1 MSENGVVGIKRA
13 LLSTWDKEGL
23 VPLAQALHKGGVQLC
38 ATGGTLKKLQDAGIP
53 CVAVEEMTGQ
63 KEILGGRVKTLHP
76 TVFAGLLARRDNPE
90 DRLSIKSGGID
101 LIDLVIVN
109 LYPFAE
115 TAADP
120 DKGDS
125 DRIEMIDI
133 GGPSMIRAAAKNHA
147 YTTVLT
153 SPAQYG
159 EFLNLWEEQGGLTL
173 DQRRHFAAAAFAHTR
188 DYDVAVSSYFEADG
202 TFPESLPVRLHRE
215 ASLRYGEN
223 PHQPAAIYRDLDAD
237 SSVASLLDA
246 RILAGKE
253 LSYNNYADLEAA
265 LELTLEFDT
274 PFACVLKH
282 ANPCGAATASTL
294 AEAYEKALEADPV
307 SAFGS
312 ILGFN
317 RVMDLDTAQKVY
329 DTKFVECVLAP
340 GYEPEALE
348 LLKKKKQRR
357 ILSLPAMAHRKYP
370 ARTFKFIRGG
380 ALTMTPDIAME
391 PDLVAVGDAKPSD
404 EQEASLRFA
413 WKIVKHVKSNAIV
426 LAQGTRTVGIG
437 GGQTS
442 RVDAVKIAC
451 DSAGE
456 LAKGA
461 TLASDAFFPMPDGPQ
476 IAVDAG
482 VTAFIQPGG
491 SKKDEDVFEVIRKAG
506 VCMVTTGR
514 RHFRH

>member
-1 MSENGVVGIKRA
+1 VTGTLKIKRA

-23 VPLAQALHKGGVQLC
+23 VPLAEALHRGGVELC
-38 ATGGTLKKLQDAGIP
+38 ATGGTLKKLRDAGVP
-53 CVAVEEMTGQ
+53 CEAVEEITGQ

-76 TVFAGLLARRDNPE
+76 MVFAGLLARRDKAE
-90 DRLSIKSGGID
+90 DTASLAEGNIRP
-101 LIDLVIVN
+101 IDLVVVN
-109 LYPFAE
+109 LYPFAA
-115 TAADP
+115 TVANP
-120 DKGDS
+120 DKS
-125 DRIEMIDI
+125 DADKIEMIDI

-147 YTTVLT
+147 FTAVLT
-153 SPAQYG
+153 SPEQYG
-159 EFLNLWEEQGGLTL
+159 DFLTRWESQGGLTAE
-173 DQRRHFAAAAFAHTR
+173 QRREYAAQAFVHTR
-188 DYDVAVSSYFEADG
+188 DYDVAVSAYFDG
-202 TFPESLPVRLHRE
+202 EGTLPPSLVMNYAQVH
-215 ASLRYGEN
+215 SLRYGEN
-223 PHQPAAIYRDLDAD
+223 PHQPAAIYRDLQAD
-237 SSVASLLDA
+237 PQVASLLDA

-282 ANPCGAATASTL
+282 ANPCGAATAATL
-294 AEAYEKALEADPV
+294 AEAYTRALEADPI

-317 RVMDLDTAQKVY
+317 RVIDMATAQAVY
-329 DTKFVECVLAP
+329 DTKFVECILAP
-340 GYEPEALE
+340 GYEPEALA

-357 ILSLPAMAHRKYP
+357 ILELPAMAERRYP
-370 ARTFKFIRGG
+370 PRTYKFIRGG
-380 ALTMTPDIAME
+380 VLAMTPDMYEE
-391 PDLVAVGDAKPSD
+391 PSLTPISDRVPSAD
-404 EQEASLRFA
+404 EEASLRFA

-451 DSAGE
+451 ERAGE
-456 LAKGA
+456 QARGA

-476 IAVDAG
+476 MAIDAG
-482 VTAFIQPGG
+482 VTAFVQPGG
-491 SKKDEDVFEVIRKAG
+491 SKKDEVVFEVIRNAG